1 MIIKTILWSVV
12 RQLMAVMLLLL
23 ILCVLAATWLGN
35 EIFSPPLRLLQPYH
49 LDYLN
54 HPAQYGLRIRKY
66 NCLDNQAPC
75 LLVEPTQQSGKR
87 GEILRRQLV
96 QKGLRLDDNGTTH
109 GIIVLLHGRHGRKED
124 LLPVAERF
132 VAAGFRCLI
141 PDLPAH
147 GESHLAK
154 MTFGSSAFERSL
166 PRRILDD
173 ARDAFKLPK
182 EPAMLWG
189 LSMGGAF
196 ALSAANEAPDY
207 WDALLVVSSFDQL
220 NSVLDRYIPK
230 KYKATLPVIHFFLDI
245 AQFLQSQP
253 RLSEMAP
260 QKWAKKVTLPTLI
273 VHGEKDYFI
282 PVSHGKSL
290 YKAVSSKN
298 KHWISVPRGGHM
310 NVLATPMKLYAEMSA
325 WLIHSLKSKN
335 KVQLSHET

>member
-1 MIIKTILWSVV
+1 MMIKTILWSVTQ
-12 RQLMAVMLLLL
+12 QLAIVTLL
-23 ILCVLAATWLGN
+23 ISISCVLVATWLGS
-35 EIFSPPLRLLQPYH
+35 EIFSPPQRLLQPYH

-54 HPAQYGLRIRKY
+54 HPAQYGLRIQKY
-66 NCLDNQAPC
+66 GCLDNQAPC

-87 GEILRRQLV
+87 GEILRRQLT
-96 QKGLRLDDNGTTH
+96 QKGLHLDDYGTTH

-147 GESHLAK
+147 GESRLTS
-154 MTFGSSAFERSL
+154 MTFGSSAFESTL

-173 ARDAFKLPK
+173 AREAFKLPE
-182 EPAMLWG
+182 EPAILWG
-189 LSMGGAF
+189 MSMGGAF

-207 WDALLVVSSFDQL
+207 WDALLVVSSFAQL
-220 NSVLDRYIPK
+220 NHVLDRQVPS
-230 KYKATLPVIHFFLDI
+230 KYKASLPIIHFFLDI
-245 AQFLQSQP
+245 AQRLQGQP
-253 RLSEMAP
+253 RLSEIAP

-282 PVSHGKSL
+282 PLSQGKSL
-290 YKAVSSKN
+290 YKAVSSQN
-298 KHWISVPRGGHM
+298 KRWISVPRGGHM

-325 WLIHSLKSKN
+325 WLIHSLKPIK
-335 KVQLSHET
+335 EPI